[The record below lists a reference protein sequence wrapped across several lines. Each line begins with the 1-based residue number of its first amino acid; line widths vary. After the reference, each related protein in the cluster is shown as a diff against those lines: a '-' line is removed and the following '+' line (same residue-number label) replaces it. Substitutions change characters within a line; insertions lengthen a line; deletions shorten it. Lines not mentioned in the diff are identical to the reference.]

1 MTRLIASRRGL
12 AASAII
18 ASHLLLAGCNVQG
31 AEPQGPPP
39 SSVTV
44 AAPQVGDVTVW
55 EEVAGRFQAVESVE
69 VRPQITGRLLR
80 AHFTDGQLVRRG
92 DVLFSI
98 DAAEARAAAEQARA
112 TRDLADA
119 EFARAQRLIDLDA
132 ISEQEFVSRRQDALR
147 LRAAARAAEVELA
160 YTQVRAPISGRV
172 SDRRVDPG
180 NIVIADQTVL
190 TSIVTDG
197 PIHFEFSADP
207 SLAQALPRPTPG
219 RRDGAAIFA
228 RVDGEDGFTHQ
239 GRLDFLDNQVDPRT
253 GVVRGR
259 AIFENADGRLTPGQF
274 GRIRVARGQIGGAMT
289 VAESAINSD
298 QTRKYVLVVN
308 ADNVVEPRPVEIGPL
323 VDNRRVVSGLEPD
336 ARVIVNGGA
345 RVFPGMPVIAHA
357 EGAARAPQTQ
367 SSQDG

>member
-1 MTRLIASRRGL
+1 MTRLVASRRGVT
-12 AASAII
+12 ASVII
-18 ASHLLLAGCNVQG
+18 ASHLLLLGCDVQG
-31 AEPQGPPP
+31 QELQGPPP

-44 AAPQVGDVTVW
+44 AEPQIGDVTVW
-55 EEVAGRFQAVESVE
+55 EEVAGRFRAVESVD

-80 AHFTDGQLVRRG
+80 AHFTDGQIVRRG

-98 DAAEARAAAEQARA
+98 EPSEARAAAEQARA

-119 EFARAQRLIDLDA
+119 EFARAERLIELDA
-132 ISEQEFVSRRQDALR
+132 ISQQEFVSRRQDALR
-147 LRAAARAAEVELA
+147 LRAAARAAEVELG
-160 YTQVRAPISGRV
+160 YTQVRAPISGRI

-180 NIVIADQTVL
+180 NVVIADQTVL

-207 SLAQALPRPTPG
+207 SLAQTLPRPTPG
-219 RRDGAAIFA
+219 RRDGAAVYVRI
-228 RVDGEDGFTHQ
+228 DGEDGFTHQ

-259 AIFENADGRLTPGQF
+259 AILDNAQGRLTPGQF
-274 GRIRVARGQIGGAMT
+274 GRLRIARGQIAGAMT
-289 VAESAINSD
+289 VAESAVLSD

-308 ADNVVEPRPVEIGPL
+308 AGNVVEPRPVEIGPL
-323 VDNRRVVSGLEPD
+323 VEGRRVVSGLEPD

-345 RVFPGMPVIAHA
+345 RVFPGMPVAAHA
-357 EGAARAPQTQ
+357 ENAAQAQTA
-367 SSQDG
+367 QDG